1 MGDIVESVVVIM
13 IMVNYGSNIKFAEAK
28 NDWIATANIQYNDT
42 IFINKHNLW
51 KKGDSYSFKKIIA
64 VIPHETIHSILWCEG
79 LDNNLTYDVIRNKI
93 LNRATDRIHDFYYRC
108 M

>member
-1 MGDIVESVVVIM
+1 M
-13 IMVNYGSNIKFAEAK
+13 NYGSNIKFAEAR

-42 IFINKHNLW
+42 IFINKHKLW
-51 KKGDSYSFKKIIA
+51 KKGDSYAFKKIIA

-79 LDNNLTYDVIRNKI
+79 LDNKLTYDIIRNKI
-93 LNRATDRIHDFYYRC
+93 LRKASDRMHCFYYRR